1 MADINHLGWLANK
14 VAWGFESLHPYNESL
29 LMEKQI
35 DKVIRESFNKY
46 IVRHVPIKNDTRCR
60 TEIMFEEMVREVMKV
75 VNENKNAEM
84 V

>member
-1 MADINHLGWLANK
+1 
-14 VAWGFESLHPYNESL
+14 
-29 LMEKQI
+29 MEKQI
-35 DKVIRESFNKY
+35 DKVLRESFNNY

-75 VNENKNAEM
+75 VNENKNAGM